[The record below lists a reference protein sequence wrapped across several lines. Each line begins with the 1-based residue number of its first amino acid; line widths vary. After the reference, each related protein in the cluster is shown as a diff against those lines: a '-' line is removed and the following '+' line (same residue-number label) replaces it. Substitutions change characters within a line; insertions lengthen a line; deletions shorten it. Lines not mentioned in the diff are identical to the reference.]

1 MPNAARAACLVL
13 LQQPA
18 VSRPSLTPRW
28 TAEVTPDHVLPEY
41 PRTGLVRPAWQTVNG
56 TWEYA
61 VRDSGVPSPPRVWDG
76 SILVPFPIES
86 QLSGVR
92 RTVTDRQRLWYRR
105 TFRVPL
111 GAAGT
116 RWLLHFGAVDWEAT
130 VPVNGRRVGAHRGG
144 YDPFTLDIT
153 GALRPVPGDQELVV
167 RVWDPTDRG
176 DQPRGKQVL
185 KPQSIWYT
193 AVTGIWQTVWFE
205 PVPRAYITAL
215 DVRPDVDAGTVSV
228 RVAANG
234 TPPAARGQVSGRDG

>member
-1 MPNAARAACLVL
+1 MIR
-13 LQQPA
+13 
-18 VSRPSLTPRW
+18 R
-28 TAEVTPDHVLPEY
+28 
-41 PRTGLVRPAWQTVNG
+41 
-56 TWEYA
+56 
-61 VRDSGVPSPPRVWDG
+61 PPR
-76 SILVPFPIES
+76 STLFPYTTLFRS

-105 TFRVPL
+105 TFRVPP

-116 RWLLHFGAVDWEAT
+116 RWLLHFGAVDWEAI
-130 VPVNGRRVGAHRGG
+130 VSVNGRRVGAHRGG

-193 AVTGIWQTVWFE
+193 AVTGIWQTVWLE
-205 PVPRAYITAL
+205 PGPRRDIPAL
-215 DVRPDVDAGTVSV
+215 DLRA
-228 RVAANG
+228 
-234 TPPAARGQVSGRDG
+234 